1 MFYRE
6 VLERALKAASTAQVY
21 VHSGSSTPVE
31 FKANKLKTL
40 ETKDSR
46 ALTLR
51 AIHEGRIGI
60 ASTSKFE
67 DPEWV
72 VEAAVAAA
80 EFGPEA
86 EFEFPVPTGNA
97 EVDVFDAR
105 TGGYPVEEMVE
116 TGKEIVGLLLEH
128 EGGLNIDVGLDKEV
142 EHTVIAGAGG
152 ELSYERTT
160 FGGSVSAN
168 LVRGTDVLDVFSFQ
182 VECSPDFDVDRVYEE
197 ITRKLELAKET
208 ASVTGGKMPVVL
220 TPMAFA
226 MTLSPA
232 LGMGFNGKMVEQGAS
247 PLAGRIGEKM
257 FDERLSIAD
266 DATLHRSPQSCPF
279 DDEGVPTRRVPL
291 VEEGVVRGFLY
302 DLQVAGKVGA
312 SSTGNG
318 YGATPSPRSSATVV
332 GGDEGTLED
341 LIGEIEE
348 GVLADYLLGGGQSN
362 VLRGDFGGN
371 LLLGYKIEK
380 GQIVGRLKD
389 TLIAGN
395 AYELLANVGRIGG
408 RSEWVGG
415 RLCAPPMVLEGVTV
429 SAKG

>member
-6 VLERALKAASTAQVY
+6 VRERALKAAGAAEVY
-21 VHSGSSTPVE
+21 LHSSSSTPVE

-40 ETKDSR
+40 ETKESR
-46 ALTLR
+46 SLTLR
-51 AIHEGRIGI
+51 VIHEGRIGI
-60 ASTSKFE
+60 TSTSKFE
-67 DPEWV
+67 DPDWV

-86 EFEFPVPTGNA
+86 KYEFPKPARNA
-97 EVDVFDAR
+97 EVDVFDRR
-105 TGGYPVEEMVE
+105 TPAHPVERMVE
-116 TGKEIVGLLLEH
+116 MGREIVDRLLDY
-128 EGGLNIDVGLDKEV
+128 EGELNIDVGLDKEV
-142 EHTVIAGAGG
+142 ERTLLAGDGG
-152 ELSYERTT
+152 ELAYERTS

-168 LVRGTDVLDVFSFQ
+168 LVRGPDVLDIYSFQ
-182 VECSPDFDVDRVYEE
+182 VDCGPDFDVDRVEEE
-197 ITRKLELAKET
+197 ITKKLELAKVT
-208 ASVTGGKMPVVL
+208 ASVAAGELPVVL
-220 TPMAFA
+220 TPIAFM
-226 MTLSPA
+226 MTVGPA
-232 LGMGFNGKMVEQGAS
+232 LGMGLNGKMVEQGAS
-247 PLAGRIGEKM
+247 PLAGKIGEKM

-291 VEEGVVRGFLY
+291 VEHGVVKNFLY
-302 DLQVAGKVGA
+302 DLQTAGKVGA

-318 YGATPSPRSSATVV
+318 YGATPAPRSSATVV
-332 GGDEGTLED
+332 GGDEGTLEE
-341 LIGEIEE
+341 LIAEIEE

-380 GQIVGRLKD
+380 GKIVGRLKD
-389 TLIAGN
+389 TLISGN
-395 AYELLANVGRIGG
+395 AYELLANIGRIGG

-429 SAKG
+429 STKG